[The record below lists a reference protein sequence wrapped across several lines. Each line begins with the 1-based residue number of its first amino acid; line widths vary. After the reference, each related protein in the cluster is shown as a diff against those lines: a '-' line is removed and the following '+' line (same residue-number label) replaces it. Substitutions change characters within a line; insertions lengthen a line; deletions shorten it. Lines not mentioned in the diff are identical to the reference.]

1 MNIFDRIP
9 LQEYEKKRLLRDIKC
24 VEDIE
29 DKIELG
35 PEEEQEEQLKTTN
48 GVFKSNDMSSK
59 RKQKQKQKHKHKD
72 THQTIL
78 LSECPEELGH
88 DKCRISYSNNNG
100 RFMELCMC
108 RCHSHAKPPTREP
121 EPILGIA
128 ALKDIH

>member
-72 THQTIL
+72 THQSIL

-88 DKCRISYSNNNG
+88 DKCRISYSNG
-100 RFMELCMC
+100 RFMELCMSLSFTC
-108 RCHSHAKPPTREP
+108 QASNKGARAYTWNSST
-121 EPILGIA
+121 
-128 ALKDIH
+128 